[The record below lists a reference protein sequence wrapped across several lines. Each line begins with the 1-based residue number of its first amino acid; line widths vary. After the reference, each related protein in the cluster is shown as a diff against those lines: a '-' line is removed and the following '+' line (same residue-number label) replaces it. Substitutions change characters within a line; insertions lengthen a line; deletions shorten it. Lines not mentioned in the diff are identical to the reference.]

1 MTGSRWNFADNHV
14 KLGTHP
20 DGASEVRE
28 GKWPMNRGK
37 ARRIGI
43 AIVVVVLFFTG
54 YSYFFRTY
62 FDSQEYL
69 LLAYEYTGRDPTIVD
84 WEYPDFEIISHK
96 GRLTLHIIFHTTEDL
111 TRGPIGLYID
121 PFKKQVVDVDP
132 RSDTAGKHEKTS

>member
-1 MTGSRWNFADNHV
+1 
-14 KLGTHP
+14 
-20 DGASEVRE
+20 
-28 GKWPMNRGK
+28 MNRGK

-84 WEYPDFEIISHK
+84 WEYPDFEIINHK
-96 GRLTLHIIFHTTEDL
+96 GRLTIHIIFHTTEDF

-132 RSDTAGKHEKTS
+132 RSDTSGKHEKTS